1 MATNSKVFVSPGVYT
16 SEVDLS
22 FVSQSVG
29 VTTLGIVGET
39 LKGPAFEPIF
49 IRNFDEFSTYFGGTS
64 PEKFVNT
71 QIPKYESAYIA
82 KSYLQQSN
90 QLFVTRVLGL
100 SGYDAGPSWSIVT
113 KANVDPTTIDRVC
126 ITTAT
131 TNCEISCIDYQDDD
145 FLIPFTGCSTSSTS
159 VVFDFNVNPTDK
171 FPDILSAKLNLP
183 FQQFNGD
190 VSTINNYL
198 TSQVFDVI
206 ITPSTSGS
214 SIYYY
219 GATPGTF
226 YSANTNNGYSARTD
240 VFEVTDLNSDLI
252 NYSDSLN
259 DAWYYAMFDNIGGGQ
274 YTGSSFYTYVTG
286 LTETTSSSNC
296 STLYTFGIYGHAT
309 SGETV
314 SGFEGNV
321 YSNGTNV
328 PTTSD
333 TGQGSGLTLDIE
345 TDGNQIT
352 GFTINKAGSGYD
364 LGDVVTVRQPGS
376 NEDAKVVIS
385 GITST
390 PGCINYN
397 TNNIKITL
405 PNNVV
410 FSGSALLVP
419 YFSSCTSNVKVGNVN
434 QTSELSATTFSAN
447 CVNYTLLSEDSSL
460 TTNWTVCVDYED
472 VCNPSTV
479 CNVGT
484 PNNGSITKCYSGT
497 VVGKVVEF
505 VGESYKD
512 YDDLVITTLR
522 SRGLSTYGT
531 DDGAVYEV
539 SGLTHVQL
547 NMSGI
552 YSGVTKNP
560 FLTFEID
567 VTGRTGVNYSF
578 ETSLSNSDSRY
589 ISKIFGASN
598 FSKDR
603 NSVPLFVEERYQTL
617 LNYGWRKGYIRG
629 LSPELIAL
637 PDARQGSDPSSIG
650 FYLEKYQTPESPWVV
665 SELRGNKVFNL
676 FKFITISD
684 GAAANTEVKVS
695 IMNISFNNG
704 TFDVLVRDYF
714 DTDAAPQVI
723 EKFTNCSLNPNDN
736 SYIGKKIGT
745 LDGEYQL
752 NSKFIMVEVNYEAP
766 IDSLPCG
773 FDGYQTRTYNGYRSP
788 YPLFKTKYDYPGE
801 IIYNPPF
808 GLSSGA
814 DNARPSSGDNVRR
827 TYLGISDT
835 LGYDVDFLQ
844 YKGKQLPLN
853 ICDAQTGSAWGTKTK
868 GFHMDNRASA
878 ITFNNV
884 IYEKVLDQQ
893 TNKYVMSSTTVVTP
907 KFFVGA
913 GNFSSDPTD
922 ENNPYY
928 KLFARKFTLTF
939 QGGFDGW
946 DIYRESRTNTD
957 RYVLGRTGYL
967 KGACPDFRY
976 PTATGWGAFKQITVD
991 GDNTIEWANT
1001 DYYAYLLGQR
1011 TFANPEAVNINVFVT
1026 PGIDYLNH
1034 SDLVES
1040 AIDMIENDRADS
1052 IYITTTPDYQL
1063 FTSAAGDPADIIYPQ
1078 EAVDNLEG
1086 TGIDS
1091 NYTATYYPWV
1101 LTRDSVNNTQIYLP
1115 PTAEVTRNL
1124 ALTDNI
1130 AFPWFAA
1137 AGYTRG
1143 IVNAIKARKKLTQ
1156 EDRDVLYKGRINPIA
1171 TFSDVG
1177 TVIWGNKT
1185 LQIRESAL
1193 DRINVRRL
1201 LLQAR
1206 KLISAVSVRLLFEQ
1220 NDQKV
1225 RQDFLDAVNPI
1236 LDAIRRDRGLYDFR
1250 VTVSSDEADLD
1261 RNQMTG
1267 KIYIKPTKSLEFID
1281 ITFYITP
1288 TGASFENI

>member
-22 FVSQSVG
+22 FVAQSVG

-49 IRNFDEFSTYFGGTS
+49 IRNFDEFSTFFGGTS

-113 KANVDPTTIDRVC
+113 KANVDPATIQRVC
-126 ITTAT
+126 LQTGL
-131 TNCEISCIDYQDDD
+131 TNCEIVCNDYQDTQ
-145 FLIPFTGCSTSSTS
+145 FSVTFTGCTSSLSS
-159 VVFDFNVNPTDK
+159 VGISESTLPG
-171 FPDILSAKLNLP
+171 PILNKLNLP
-183 FQQFNGD
+183 YQNFDGTVSNIDDNISTQIFNILK
-190 VSTINNYL
+190 S
-198 TSQVFDVI
+198 
-206 ITPSTSGS
+206 PSLSAS
-214 SIYYY
+214 SIYYF
-219 GATPGTF
+219 GSTPGVF
-226 YSANTNNGYSARTD
+226 YSANTTNGYSARTD
-240 VFEVTDLNSDLI
+240 VFQVSDMNSDTI
-252 NYSDSLN
+252 NYADPVN
-259 DAWYYAMFDNIGGGQ
+259 DAWYYAMFDNIDGGQ

-286 LTETTSSSNC
+286 LTQTSSSSNC
-296 STLYTFGIYGHAT
+296 STFYNFGVGGHVTGAT
-309 SGETV
+309 VNPGSEGSG
-314 SGFEGNV
+314 
-321 YSNGTNV
+321 YSNATNV
-328 PTTSD
+328 PTITN
-333 TGQGSGLTLDIE
+333 TGYGVGLTVDITINSFGQIDTVVVNE
-345 TDGNQIT
+345 AGTGYVAGNIVTVDLVGSNVDGLIIIDGVTSTDGNIDYNNK
-352 GFTINKAGSGYD
+352 TINVFVPSNVNIVD
-364 LGDVVTVRQPGS
+364 NPVVA
-376 NEDAKVVIS
+376 N
-385 GITST
+385 
-390 PGCINYN
+390 
-397 TNNIKITL
+397 
-405 PNNVV
+405 
-410 FSGSALLVP
+410 
-419 YFSSCTSNVKVGNVN
+419 FSSCTSSVKVNNVS
-434 QTSELSATTFSAN
+434 QTSGQSTQIFSGG
-447 CVNYTLLSEDSSL
+447 CVNYVLKSEDNSVENS
-460 TTNWTVCVDYED
+460 WVVCVYSQNN
-472 VCNPSTV
+472 CNTYPSG
-479 CNVGT
+479 NIGT
-484 PNNGSITKCYSGT
+484 IDLGTITYCYSGT
-497 VVGKVVEF
+497 LVGNLVEY
-505 VGESYKD
+505 VGESFKEF
-512 YDDLVITTLR
+512 DDLVVATLR
-522 SRGLSTYGT
+522 SRGLSTYSS
-531 DDGAVYEV
+531 DDGAVYEINDESNV
-539 SGLTHVQL
+539 SLDV
-547 NMSGI
+547 SGI

-560 FLTFEID
+560 YLTFAINA
-567 VTGRTGVNYSF
+567 TGRTGTQYSF
-578 ETSLSNSDSRY
+578 ETSLTNSDSRY
-589 ISKIFGASN
+589 ISKLFGSSN
-598 FSKDR
+598 FGKDR
-603 NSVPLFVEERYQTL
+603 KSIPLFVEERYQTL
-617 LNYGWRKGYIRG
+617 LNYGWRKGFIRG
-629 LSPELIAL
+629 LSSHLVKL

-650 FYLEKYQTPESPWVV
+650 FYLEKYQTPETPWLV

-684 GAAANTEVKVS
+684 GNSANTEVKVS
-695 IMNISFNNG
+695 IANISFGNG
-704 TFDVLVRDYF
+704 TFDVIVRDYF

-723 EKFTNCSLNPNDN
+723 EKFTNCSMNPNDN
-736 SYIGKKIGT
+736 SYIAKKIGT
-745 LDGEYQL
+745 VNGEYQL
-752 NSKFIMVEVNYEAP
+752 NSKFIMVEVNEEAP
-766 IDSLPCG
+766 VDSLPCG
-773 FDGYQTRTYNGYRSP
+773 FEGYNTRTYSGYRSP
-788 YPLFKTKYDYPGE
+788 FPIFKTKYDFPGE
-801 IIYNPPF
+801 VIYNPPF
-808 GLSSGA
+808 GISNGNGR
-814 DNARPSSGDNVRR
+814 DNSLTTAGDNVRR

-835 LGYDVDFLQ
+835 IGYDVDFSL

-853 ICDAQTGSAWGTKTK
+853 VCDAQTGPIWGTKTK
-868 GFHMDNRASA
+868 GFHMDNRASGLTTNNVFYEKEFDLQENKFVMSA
-878 ITFNNV
+878 ITR
-884 IYEKVLDQQ
+884 Q
-893 TNKYVMSSTTVVTP
+893 TQSFYTGT
-907 KFFVGA
+907 A
-913 GNFSSDPTD
+913 NFSSDPVD
-922 ENNPYY
+922 ETNPYY
-928 KLFARKFTLTF
+928 RLYARKFTISF

-957 RYVLGRTGYL
+957 RYVLGRSGYL

-976 PTATGWGAFKQITVD
+976 PTATGWGAFKQITVA
-991 GDNTIEWANT
+991 DNTQDWANT

-1011 TFANPEAVNINVFVT
+1011 TFVNPEAVNINVFTT
-1026 PGIDYLNH
+1026 PGIDYVNH

-1040 AIDMIENDRADS
+1040 AIDMVENDRADS
-1052 IYITTTPDYQL
+1052 IYICTTPDYQM
-1063 FTSAAGDPADIIYPQ
+1063 FTPTLGDSADLIYPQ

-1236 LDAIRRDRGLYDFR
+1236 LDSIRRDRGLYDFR
-1250 VTVSSDEADLD
+1250 VTVSSDTADLD